1 MAILGTVFFG
11 IIFLA
16 GVAVLIG
23 ALSTN
28 KEHSQMEKDLSL
40 IVKNKGDVMIVEKNG
55 SAFLE
60 IPNGREMEMPKKFD
74 PHFIMDQLGQLQ
86 GSPNVIAT
94 YLGYLK
100 NSFQTSIERK
110 FLEKITKYYEVLAST
125 TASQEQVIAAQRK
138 LFQTKMEFDIDL
150 DTADE
155 MKQLIKE
162 DRILEKQESIA
173 QRKAKIAGF
182 SASTERVNQESRSK
196 DPFDKAKRS
205 MDNRIKNITGKQA
218 SVREFR
224 QEYEAKVANILRGR
238 TREQL
243 SQYEKEEVLKLDKE
257 YYEVMEEL

>member
-28 KEHSQMEKDLSL
+28 KEHSRMEKDLSL

-60 IPNGREMEMPKKFD
+60 APNGRQMEIPKKFD
-74 PHFIMDQLGQLQ
+74 PHLIMDQLGELQ
-86 GSPNVIAT
+86 GSPNVIKS
-94 YLGYLK
+94 YLVYLI
-100 NSFQTSIERK
+100 NSFQSGIERK
-110 FLEKITKYYEVLAST
+110 FLEKIMKYYEVLAST

-173 QRKAKIAGF
+173 QRKARIAGF

-224 QEYEAKVANILRGR
+224 QEYEAKVSNILRGR